1 MTVFDGQV
9 MIIRKKPRYANCQA
23 VSRQILVG
31 LDFLRKQAIIHSGIV
46 CTAIATKVAT
56 DIFLDLQPAD
66 IFFSADDATTFSP
79 VEWLSGAEVEDSA
92 PRYLIPSQ
100 RPRGMLDDVG
110 FQRLSVWIGDLG
122 GGCPFSCL

>member
-31 LDFLRKQAIIHSGIV
+31 LDFLRKQAIIHS
-46 CTAIATKVAT
+46 
-56 DIFLDLQPAD
+56 DLQPAD